1 MTNYSLAPAIKQP
14 SIIPYIIQGNDIV
27 PAVLKD
33 IEHIVDT
40 EFRGNKNLKVL
51 KDRNVNKTLIAVGS
65 NTLVLPV
72 VQRVFSNYRVGRPED
87 IQKTLNDGD
96 TLSIKGNNYV
106 DMGFALDFTGRHHA
120 MALDFYNQLPPELQK
135 LESFPS
141 VVIGYG
147 LKNLENTS
155 YGLGFTYTPESTQ
168 VRPASILSQK
178 TGTFRNEDVS
188 LETGLPSKIGEG
200 TRTIFTS
207 TQREHSIDN
216 LGISWFCLDSSLSVG
231 ADGDSLAGS
240 GDVGRVVLF

>member
-1 MTNYSLAPAIKQP
+1 MTHYSLAPVIKQP
-14 SIIPYIIQGNDIV
+14 SIIPYVIQGNDIV

-33 IEHIVDT
+33 IERIVDAD
-40 EFRGNKNLKVL
+40 FRKNKNLKVL
-51 KDRNVNKTLIAVGS
+51 KEGNINKTLVVVGS

-72 VQRVFSNYRVGRPED
+72 VQRVFPNYRVGRPED

-96 TLSIKGNNYV
+96 TLSIEGNNYV
-106 DMGFALDFTGRHHA
+106 DMGFAIDFSGRHHA

-155 YGLGFTYTPESTQ
+155 YGLGFTYASESTQ

-178 TGTFRNEDVS
+178 SGNFRNEDVS
-188 LETGLPSKIGEG
+188 LETGLASKLGEG
-200 TRTIFTS
+200 TRTLYTA
-207 TQREHSIDN
+207 TQRKHSIDN
-216 LGISWFCLDSSLSVG
+216 LGISGLYLGGGLSVV
-231 ADGDSLAGS
+231 ADGDGLADS
-240 GDVGRVVLF
+240 GDGGRVVLF